1 MSKDP
6 ITYVLSIPEQFRKAD
21 TCLGWFQNVTLHSGE
36 VVCWSLDD
44 VIVERGE
51 VLENL
56 EEDFEEFDTSKW
68 LFAPGAKIKVR
79 NEK

>member
-1 MSKDP
+1 MTS
-6 ITYVLSIPEQFRKAD
+6 
-21 TCLGWFQNVTLHSGE
+21 HSGD

-44 VIVERGE
+44 VIVESGE

-68 LFAPGAKIKVR
+68 LFAPGAQIKVR